1 MAHWSDRDGRTA
13 LFCAIAMSLWPV
25 VTACI
30 QMPGAN
36 ALPGSLRAHMSED
49 RFDVVTSVRGLPL
62 GVREELQTLFQS
74 TFLDI
79 ADPGAAFRATDA
91 VSQPNL
97 PTRRLAMAACSIDH
111 CLVYYERGGSARTW
125 HVTLFHWTA
134 AATRFEWGGI
144 APGGL
149 GTIDSLRKAALSGA
163 ITTSG
168 SW

>member
-1 MAHWSDRDGRTA
+1 
-13 LFCAIAMSLWPV
+13 MSLWPV

-36 ALPGSLRAHMSED
+36 ALPGSLRAHVSDD

-79 ADPGAAFRATDA
+79 ADPGAAFRAIDIA
-91 VSQPNL
+91 GQPNL

-125 HVTLFHWTA
+125 HLTLFHWTP

-149 GTIDSLRKAALSGA
+149 TTIDSLRKAALSGA
-163 ITTSG
+163 VTAS
-168 SW
+168 SCW

>member
-1 MAHWSDRDGRTA
+1 MARWSVRDGRTSF
-13 LFCAIAMSLWPV
+13 LCAIAMSLWPG
-25 VTACI
+25 VTACM

-36 ALPGSLRAHMSED
+36 ALPGSLRAHVSED

-79 ADPGAAFRATDA
+79 ADPGAEFRATG
-91 VSQPNL
+91 VSSQPNL

-111 CLVYYERGGSARTW
+111 CLVYYERGGSPRTW
-125 HVTLFHWTA
+125 HVTLFHWTP
-134 AATRFEWGGI
+134 AATRFEWGGS
-144 APGGL
+144 APGDLKSIGE
-149 GTIDSLRKAALSGA
+149 LRKAVLSGA
-163 ITTSG
+163 IRAPG